1 MIVAARKSGMRLLR
15 IRTMPEAELQ
25 MRDSKSDGKGMEGY
39 GDTV

>member
-15 IRTMPEAELQ
+15 IRTMPEAELR